1 MPKLLDWLWEICP
14 ICRKRYCYLV
24 AFKPVTCGKYDCVH
38 EAHKRG
44 LIYKDKVSEANLPT
58 V

>member
-1 MPKLLDWLWEICP
+1 MPKQLDFLRAICP
-14 ICRKRYCYLV
+14 ICNKQYVYMS

-44 LIYKDKVSEANLPT
+44 LIYANT
-58 V
+58 KEEVK